1 MSESEEKPPDPEQ
14 WWRHR
19 RYQSY
24 IGIVGLIA
32 ISVVSIMGDV
42 DTAATEL
49 LKYAGIGC
57 AIMAVQYGLSNS
69 LCDAIRAW
77 RGNK

>member
-1 MSESEEKPPDPEQ
+1 MSEDTPPDPAK

-32 ISVVSIMGDV
+32 LSAMAIVWPVSDAVAG
-42 DTAATEL
+42 L
-49 LKYAGIGC
+49 LEYAGLACILLVVG
-57 AIMAVQYGLSNS
+57 YGPGST
-69 LCDAIRAW
+69 CVDAIRAW
-77 RGNK
+77 RGGD

>member
-1 MSESEEKPPDPEQ
+1 MTDEAPPDPAK

-24 IGIVGLIA
+24 IGIAGLLGIA
-32 ISVVSIMGDV
+32 VIVVQGSVDE
-42 DTAATEL
+42 AATGL
-49 LKYAGIGC
+49 LEYVGIGC
-57 AIMAVQYGLSNS
+57 AALAVQYSLSTS

-77 RGNK
+77 RGN